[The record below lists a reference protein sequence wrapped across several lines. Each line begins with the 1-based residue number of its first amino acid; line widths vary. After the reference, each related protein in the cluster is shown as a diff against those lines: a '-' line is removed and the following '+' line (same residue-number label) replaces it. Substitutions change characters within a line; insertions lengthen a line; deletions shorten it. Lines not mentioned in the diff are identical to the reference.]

1 MSGSF
6 IPKFSFVICIPSA
19 ETETPVPFNW
29 VNFLLCAFPASVDLF
44 AAAALCRPTLQRARK
59 RIDKTRKYEESS
71 SLILAQ
77 VRCQGC
83 CKSSTPDYD
92 PSCRVCEQSSDCGRS
107 IKENHA
113 KCWHRVPKLH
123 ILIEPSLKHRPAPP
137 LTGDL
142 TSLSSPRSMLR
153 NLLSYV
159 SYYQWKGRERATV
172 VCLEF
177 SIEIY

>member
-19 ETETPVPFNW
+19 ETPVPFNW